1 MNERDSSRLRDML
14 REAQQAQKFAQGK
27 SLVDLYQD
35 DVLSYAIVRALEI
48 VGEAGSKVTSA
59 TQMANPHIPW
69 RKIVGMRNRMIHD
82 YGNVDIAMVWETV
95 TTILPDLM
103 FELERILPRK

>member
-35 DVLSYAIVRALEI
+35 DVLSYAIVRAPR
-48 VGEAGSKVTSA
+48 
-59 TQMANPHIPW
+59 NCW
-69 RKIVGMRNRMIHD
+69 RSRLKGNFGYPNGQSPYPLAENRGD
-82 YGNVDIAMVWETV
+82 AQ
-95 TTILPDLM
+95 
-103 FELERILPRK
+103 